1 MCPMSC
7 DGTSLLHLRPVGGP
21 NETEEDRGF
30 ARCRGPCTWGAG
42 RGPGSTYMDQ
52 ARILHHLGGALPPP
66 PGVIILLLQIR
77 TPVPKAA
84 GLISLPQRGGLGSP
98 EALLL
103 VKISQSQHA
112 PLAALSSPDPQ
123 QAVFSRCPAPS
134 RAPAASDFSASGL
147 SVPESHRQPT
157 GTEAALCPVLRVRV
171 AGASARLS

>member
-1 MCPMSC
+1 MGPPCCISGQREDQMRRRRTEALPAVE
-7 DGTSLLHLRPVGGP
+7 GRARGG
-21 NETEEDRGF
+21 R
-30 ARCRGPCTWGAG
+30 
-42 RGPGSTYMDQ
+42 
-52 ARILHHLGGALPPP
+52 GGALGARTWTRLASCITSGVPCLPP
-66 PGVIILLLQIR
+66 PGVVILLLQIR

-123 QAVFSRCPAPS
+123 QAVSSRCPAPS

-157 GTEAALCPVLRVRV
+157 GTEAALCPVLRVRM
-171 AGASARLS
+171 AGASPWLS